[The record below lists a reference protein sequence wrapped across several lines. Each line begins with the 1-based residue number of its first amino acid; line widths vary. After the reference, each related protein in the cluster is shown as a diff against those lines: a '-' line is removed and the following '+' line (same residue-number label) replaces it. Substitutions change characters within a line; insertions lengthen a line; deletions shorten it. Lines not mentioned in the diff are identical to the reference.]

1 MSGGADGRRVAA
13 WAAGLAGGGGGGS
26 DVAGWHCS
34 WCLDVAGIRTKLTSA
49 QNGDFP
55 RWGDY
60 PDRLNASYIEQL
72 VAAGVWFDN
81 VSKLKRYDVVW
92 GPPSL
97 MANER
102 RYWPLIHNV
111 HAAASAAPTTSK
123 SQSPTDWSL
132 AQTDEPIELKNVAY
146 TRLPSVGS
154 RS

>member
-1 MSGGADGRRVAA
+1 MIIDSVTSLHAVAGAFVVGRQTYSSMSGGADGRRVAA
-13 WAAGLAGGGGGGS
+13 WAAGLAGGGGGS

-111 HAAASAAPTTSK
+111 HAAAAAAPTTS
-123 SQSPTDWSL
+123 
-132 AQTDEPIELKNVAY
+132 
-146 TRLPSVGS
+146 
-154 RS
+154 